1 MIELLL
7 IRHGATEWNLAQRL
21 QGQTDISLSDTGRAQ
36 ARALAPFIAEN
47 PPQLVVTSTLSR
59 THQTAAE
66 LGVTVNYADADFSEM
81 ALGEW
86 EGRLI
91 PELHSEDP
99 DQYWAWR
106 SGHLT
111 PPGGETFEELCTRVG
126 GALHRVLDRCEEEGL
141 SRALVVCHG
150 GVLRA
155 SIQTLIGISPEALM
169 PIDPG
174 SLTIIRVRQTDAGRD
189 PRLQRLNWVPRPL

>member
-1 MIELLL
+1 MLTPISPKWHWANGRGGSSPNCTPKTLTNTG
-7 IRHGATEWNLAQRL
+7 HGVPDT
-21 QGQTDISLSDTGRAQ
+21 SL
-36 ARALAPFIAEN
+36 
-47 PPQLVVTSTLSR
+47 
-59 THQTAAE
+59 
-66 LGVTVNYADADFSEM
+66 
-81 ALGEW
+81 
-86 EGRLI
+86 
-91 PELHSEDP
+91 
-99 DQYWAWR
+99 
-106 SGHLT
+106 